1 MKAKTGQQI
10 ENDIYAMFQMGSL
23 PGIIGGMLYKY
34 GMRPKD
40 SETEDA
46 VVRFVT
52 CLPGQVQDGT
62 AVVNIYVPDVKVYN
76 DGIMRKNIARCTELE
91 QAAEEWVQSLSAAK
105 SDYLFELAQ
114 TIYTEEEPDIHQHFI
129 TIRLKYKLS
138 TI

>member
-1 MKAKTGQQI
+1 MNRTGQQI
-10 ENDIYAMFQMGSL
+10 ENDIFAMFRAGTL
-23 PGIIGGMLYKY
+23 PKIIGGKVYKN

-40 SETEDA
+40 SKAEDA
-46 VVRFVT
+46 VVCFVT

-76 DGIMRKNIARCTELE
+76 DGILRKNTTRCAELE
-91 QAAEEWVQSLSAAK
+91 QAADEWANALSAAK

-114 TIYTEEEPDIHQHFI
+114 TIHTEEEPDIHQHFV
-129 TIRLKYKLS
+129 TVRLKFKLS